1 MRNEEKLLTVARYL
15 EGDMTLQEKA
25 EFETSAKAD
34 PELQELLAEYKI
46 VHQTLKMKLAPDE
59 ADKQLQGTLA
69 ALNKQYF
76 AVGNTQAAQE
86 GPVTTKAGPVVVSLK
101 PYLKWMSVAAVLF
114 IGLLVWAPW
123 SANLYE
129 KYAISKEMSVVERGE
144 GDQNNLNKAAELYN
158 SGDFAG
164 ASGLLQKE
172 YALTPDN
179 SLVAYYYG
187 VALIETAKL
196 AEARTILTKT
206 YTGES
211 VFKYDAA
218 YCIALS
224 YVKEKNNADA
234 LSWLSKIPQGTSNY
248 DKAQE
253 LTKKL
258 Q

>member
-1 MRNEEKLLTVARYL
+1 MMNEEKLLTVARYL
-15 EGDMTLQEKA
+15 EGDMELQEKE
-25 EFETSAKAD
+25 EFESSVQTD
-34 PELQELLAEYKI
+34 PELQQLLAEYKN

-59 ADKQLQGTLA
+59 ADRQMEGTLA
-69 ALNKQYF
+69 ALSKQYF
-76 AVGNTQAAQE
+76 ADNATQAGA
-86 GPVTTKAGPVVVSLK
+86 KAAVPVVVSLK
-101 PYLKWMSVAAVLF
+101 PYLKWMSIAAVLI

-144 GDQNNLNKAAELYN
+144 GGQNNLDKAAEFYN
-158 SGDFAG
+158 AGDFTT

-172 YALTPDN
+172 YALRPDN
-179 SLVAYYYG
+179 SMVAYYYG
-187 VALIETAKL
+187 VTLIETAKS
-196 AEARTILTKT
+196 AEARTILTKIFE
-206 YTGES
+206 GES

-218 YCIALS
+218 FYIALS
-224 YVKEKNNADA
+224 YVKEKNNQEA

-248 DKAQE
+248 DKALK